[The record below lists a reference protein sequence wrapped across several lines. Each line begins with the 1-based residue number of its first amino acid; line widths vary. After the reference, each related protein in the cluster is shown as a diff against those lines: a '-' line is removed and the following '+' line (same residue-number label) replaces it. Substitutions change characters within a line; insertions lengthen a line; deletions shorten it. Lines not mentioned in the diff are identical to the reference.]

1 MTGLVCRTGIKIAHQ
16 NTIAFLLFLAAS
28 SLLFFGCGGGGGGES
43 VAPPPSVASVLIDN
57 SGNISASL
65 TGLSLTGRDFVAL
78 AAGRLEI
85 RMTTSVSEIS
95 GYVPAGSTYE
105 LTFYDSSGNKA
116 LNPAGHLIVTLAYNP
131 VVLERQGADPSALE
145 IITVDQNDLVAP
157 LGGTVTP
164 QDRSVTAMASTSANP
179 VRLIPAFARN
189 FQPVQA
195 ILPLIELAY
204 QGYKTALLERPT
216 FMDPR
221 GTLHPDR
228 AKGRNIIQLGER
240 VLLTARLTDAT
251 GNPYTTFTW
260 QLVAK
265 PAGSSATILS
275 SANGNSSVEFIA
287 DTFGDYLVRLTAAN
301 KFNAD
306 TGSYTVQ
313 ARNYSFFNKPDGTE
327 AIICV
332 LCHDGSILSQNVNLK
347 DGYGRQKLRDLVTP
361 WLGSKHGTA
370 FEAVKGSTS
379 SLCMDCHST
388 GFLFADRNGDGKDD
402 FLQAQ
407 GYDDFIKTNTD
418 WLTPAANRSNSHMRG
433 VTCESCHG
441 PGGYGGLAP
450 NPSGISHPYRV
461 DISAGPCLGCH
472 EIPDVL
478 PGSSAHPQN
487 VEDFHFNAHKSA
499 GGIVMNND
507 PCFQCHV
514 GQAFLSRVLNNGAKI
529 GPSQVTDPKG
539 VTCAVCHDPH
549 GETNPTHH
557 YLRLYGTTTIR
568 ANGQNLTVNAGKA
581 AVCYNCHNANNAL
594 PNITVDPHGN
604 ESLMVEGVGGYEYG
618 DVTPVV
624 VTHGD
629 RVTDKCVTCHM
640 TAANGTTH
648 RRRLFEPD
656 TGVYNTAG
664 CLTVGCHQPGADM
677 ALPATGDRF
686 NFKGKRAEIAAL
698 MGQLQVRINTLT
710 GHSTTEPIRVNYTNN
725 FAAAKLTAVNRAAY
739 NYQFVFRDGS
749 VGVHNYP
756 YAKKLLNAS
765 LNDLQGY

>member
-1 MTGLVCRTGIKIAHQ
+1 VTGLVCRAGIKIAHQ
-16 NTIAFLLFLAAS
+16 NTIALLLLLAAC
-28 SLLFFGCGGGGGGES
+28 SLFFFGCGGGGGGGES
-43 VAPPPSVASVLIDN
+43 VAVPLSVTSASIDS

-65 TGLSLTGRDFVAL
+65 TGLRLTGSDFVAL
-78 AAGRLEI
+78 PAGRLEI
-85 RMTTSVSEIS
+85 RMTTSVSDLS

-116 LNPAGHLIVTLAYNP
+116 LNPAGQLIVTLAYNP
-131 VVLERQGADPSALE
+131 VVLERQGADPSAIE
-145 IITVDQNDLVAP
+145 IIAVDQNDLVAP
-157 LGGTVTP
+157 LGGTVTS
-164 QDRSVTAMASTSANP
+164 QDSSVTAMVSTSANP

-204 QGYKTALLERPT
+204 QGYKTALLERPA
-216 FMDPR
+216 FIDPR
-221 GTLHPDR
+221 GTQHPDR
-228 AKGRNIIQLGER
+228 AKGRTLIQVGER
-240 VLLTARLTDAT
+240 ALLTARLTDAT
-251 GNPYTTFTW
+251 GNPYTSFTW

-265 PAGSSATILS
+265 PVGSIAAIILS
-275 SANGNSSVEFIA
+275 AAGNSSAELVA
-287 DTFGDYLVRLTAAN
+287 DVFGDYLVQLTAISP
-301 KFNAD
+301 FSTD
-306 TGSYTVQ
+306 SGSYTVK
-313 ARNYSFFNKPDGTE
+313 ARSYIS
-327 AIICV
+327 ASICV
-332 LCHDGSILSQNVNLK
+332 FCHDGSILSRYPNLL
-347 DGYGRQKLRDLVTP
+347 DSYGRPKLRNLAAP
-361 WLGSKHGTA
+361 WQDSKHGTA
-370 FEAVKGSTS
+370 FEAVKDSTS
-379 SLCMDCHST
+379 SLCMDCHTT
-388 GFLFADRNGDGKDD
+388 GFLFADRDGNGTDD
-402 FLQAQ
+402 FLEAH
-407 GYDDFIKTNTD
+407 GYDDFLVNVAD
-418 WLTPAANRSNSHMRG
+418 WNTPAFDRGNGHLRS

-441 PGGYGGLAP
+441 PGSGKFDSQT
-450 NPSGISHPYRV
+450 NIPSHQYKV

-472 EIPDVL
+472 EIPDDL

-487 VEDFHFNAHKSA
+487 LEDFHFNAHKSS
-499 GGIVMNND
+499 GGIVMKND

-514 GQAFLSRVLNNGAKI
+514 GQAFLSRVLNNGVKI
-529 GPSQVTDPKG
+529 GPSQVADPKG

-549 GETNPTHH
+549 GEINPTHH
-557 YLRLYGTTTIR
+557 YLRLYGATTIR

-594 PNITVDPHGN
+594 PDITVDPHGN
-604 ESLMVEGVGGYEYG
+604 ESLMVEGVGGYDYG
-618 DVTPVV
+618 DATPVV

-640 TAANGTTH
+640 TTANGTTH

-664 CLTVGCHQPGADM
+664 CLAGDCHLPGTGM
-677 ALPATGDRF
+677 ALPTTGDRF
-686 NFKGKRAEIAAL
+686 NFNGKRAEIAAL
-698 MGQLQVRINTLT
+698 MAQLQVRINSLT
-710 GHSTTEPIRVNYTNN
+710 GHSTNETIRVNYTNN